1 MLRLIRE
8 TAKSCAQKH
17 LKTLARKRKN
27 FTFQDEYGKE
37 NKDGWDREL
46 EYFWRSILCEEI
58 TNVLEN
64 NGMDKAM
71 KKNLGGEKGIKLT
84 AIEEVNRLATF
95 AGTQTTDQRSDDVPT
110 NPYEYEGYCRRLLE
124 QAGWKARRIGRSGD
138 QGADVLAEKKNV
150 SVVLQCKLWN
160 QPVGNS
166 AVQEVVAA
174 KKLYS
179 ASAAFVVSNQPFTV
193 PAKILAAANQVHLLH
208 HSDLASLDS
217 FLHDKKSERIS

>member
-1 MLRLIRE
+1 MFHFLGDIFSLLFFLLILFGIIFGREIYLAIRKQTMLRLIRE

-110 NPYEYEGYCRRLLE
+110 NPYEYEGYCRRFP
-124 QAGWKARRIGRSGD
+124 
-138 QGADVLAEKKNV
+138 LAI
-150 SVVLQCKLWN
+150 
-160 QPVGNS
+160 P
-166 AVQEVVAA
+166 
-174 KKLYS
+174 
-179 ASAAFVVSNQPFTV
+179 
-193 PAKILAAANQVHLLH
+193 
-208 HSDLASLDS
+208 
-217 FLHDKKSERIS
+217 RISAILHLA